1 VHWPYG
7 SFEELETHVGEPH
20 AEERSSA
27 LARWLAPRLAPD
39 VVVPDLTT
47 SGEGNSNETLLFTAT
62 WDGGA
67 QQAPFVVRIQ
77 PTGRTL
83 FRDPDA
89 VREAAVLRHVRATS
103 QVPVPEVLDAESDPS
118 PLGAPFFVMRHVQG
132 RVLADIP
139 SCHATGWLTDLAP
152 DVRARHWDE
161 GLRAL
166 ADISRVPVQGL
177 PFPSAGGR
185 TPLQQLVAG
194 TRAWFDWAVGDRD
207 VGLIGQ
213 AMERV
218 EATVP
223 PHHEAAL
230 SWGDARVGN
239 LLYTPDGRIAAV
251 LDWEMAALATPEV
264 DLGWWLATDE
274 FYSTRLGVP
283 LLEGVPDRAAT
294 VRRWEELVGRP
305 ARDLDWYELLA
316 ALRFAIVLVRA
327 RDANVAKGVLGEASE
342 MHTRN
347 PMTQQI
353 AALLGEPEPELSP
366 EFQHLL
372 ASYSEGRGR

>member
-1 VHWPYG
+1 VK
-7 SFEELETHVGEPH
+7 PH
-20 AEERSSA
+20 DEQRSSA
-27 LARWLAPRLAPD
+27 LATWLASRLRAPD
-39 VVVPDLTT
+39 VAVPDLTV
-47 SGEGNSNETLLFTAT
+47 SSEGNSNETLLFTAV
-62 WDGGA
+62 WAEGA
-67 QQAPFVVRIQ
+67 QQTPLVVRIQ

-89 VREAAVLRHVRATS
+89 VREAAVLRHVGATS
-103 QVPVPEVLDAESDPS
+103 AVPVPEVLDAERDASL
-118 PLGAPFFVMRHVQG
+118 LGAPFFVMKHVPG

-139 SCHATGWLTDLAP
+139 SCHATGWLTELAP
-152 DVRARHWDE
+152 DLRGRHWDE

-166 ADISRVPVQGL
+166 ADISRVPVEGL
-177 PFPSAGGR
+177 PFSVDGQ
-185 TPLQQLVAG
+185 TPLQQLVSD

-207 VGLIGQ
+207 VGLVGR

-223 PHHEAAL
+223 AHGDTAL

-239 LLYTPDGRIAAV
+239 LLYAPDGAVAAV
-251 LDWEMAALATPEV
+251 LDWEMSCLAPPEV
-264 DLGWWLATDE
+264 DLGWWLTTDE

-283 LLEGVPDRAAT
+283 LLAGVPDRAAT
-294 VRRWEELVGRP
+294 VSRWEELVGRP
-305 ARDLDWYELLA
+305 ARALEWYELLA

-327 RDANVAKGVLGEASE
+327 RDANVAKGALSEDSE

-353 AALLGEPEPELSP
+353 AALLGEAEPELSP
-366 EFQHLL
+366 EFQNLL
-372 ASYSEGRGR
+372 ASYAEGRGR

>member
-1 VHWPYG
+1 M
-7 SFEELETHVGEPH
+7 EPH
-20 AEERSSA
+20 AEQRSRA
-27 LARWLAPRLAPD
+27 LAQWLGPRLGAPD
-39 VVVPDLTT
+39 LAVAGLAA

-67 QQAPFVVRIQ
+67 QQEPFVVRIQ
-77 PTGRTL
+77 PRGRTL
-83 FRDPDA
+83 FLDPDA
-89 VREAAVLRHVRATS
+89 VREAAVLRHVRTTS
-103 QVPVPEVLDAESDPS
+103 AVPVPEVVDAERDASL
-118 PLGAPFFVMRHVQG
+118 LGAPFFVMQHVSG
-132 RVLADIP
+132 RVLPDIP
-139 SCHATGWLTDLAP
+139 SCHTTGWLTELAP
-152 DVRARHWDE
+152 DLRARHWDE

-166 ADISRVPVQGL
+166 AGISRVPVDGL
-177 PFPSAGGR
+177 PFPAATAGR
-185 TPLQQLVAG
+185 TPLQQLVAD

-207 VGLIGQ
+207 VGLVGQ
-213 AMERV
+213 AMQRV

-223 PHHEAAL
+223 AHDDAAL

-239 LLYTPDGRIAAV
+239 LLYAPDGRVAAV
-251 LDWEMAALATPEV
+251 LDWEMSCLAPAEV

-283 LLEGVPDRAAT
+283 LLEGVPDRAST
-294 VRRWEELVGRP
+294 IRRWEELAGRT

-353 AALLGEPEPELSP
+353 AALLGQPEPELSP

-372 ASYSEGRGR
+372 ASYAEGRGR

>member
-1 VHWPYG
+1 V
-7 SFEELETHVGEPH
+7 EAQ
-20 AEERSSA
+20 AEQRGRA
-27 LARWLAPRLAPD
+27 LAQWLAPRLSASD
-39 VVVPDLTT
+39 VAVPDLTA

-62 WDGGA
+62 WDGGVRRA
-67 QQAPFVVRIQ
+67 RFVVRIQ

-89 VREAAVLRHVRATS
+89 VREAAVLRHVRAAS
-103 QVPVPEVLDAESDPS
+103 GVPVPEVLDAEADPS
-118 PLGAPFFVMRHVQG
+118 LLGAPFFVMQHVPG

-139 SCHATGWLTDLAP
+139 SCHATGWLTELAP

-166 ADISRVPVQGL
+166 ADISRVPLAGL
-177 PFPSAGGR
+177 PLARPDAGQ
-185 TPLQQLVAG
+185 TPLQHLVAA

-207 VGLIGQ
+207 VGLVGR
-213 AMERV
+213 AMERI
-218 EATVP
+218 ETTVP
-223 PHHEAAL
+223 AHADAAL

-239 LLYTPDGRIAAV
+239 LLYAQDGRVAAV
-251 LDWEMAALATPEV
+251 LDWEMSCLAPAEV
-264 DLGWWLATDE
+264 DLGWWLATDA
-274 FYSTRLGVP
+274 FYSTGLGVP

-294 VRRWEELVGRP
+294 VARWQTLAGRR
-305 ARDLDWYELLA
+305 ARDLEWYELLA

-327 RDANVAKGVLGEASE
+327 RDANVAKGVLSEASE
-342 MHTRN
+342 MHVRN

-366 EFQHLL
+366 EFERLL
-372 ASYSEGRGR
+372 ASYAEGRGR

>member
-1 VHWPYG
+1 M
-7 SFEELETHVGEPH
+7 EPN
-20 AEERSSA
+20 AEQRSHA
-27 LARWLAPRLAPD
+27 LAKWLAPRLSAPD
-39 VVVPDLTT
+39 VAVPDLTA

-62 WDGGA
+62 WDAGTR
-67 QQAPFVVRIQ
+67 QAPFVVRIQ

-103 QVPVPEVLDAESDPS
+103 AVPVPEVLDAERDASL
-118 PLGAPFFVMRHVQG
+118 LGAPFFVMQHVQG

-139 SCHATGWLTDLAP
+139 SCHATGWLTELAP

-166 ADISRVPVQGL
+166 ADISRVPVEGL
-177 PFPSAGGR
+177 PFVLPAAGR
-185 TPLQQLVAG
+185 TALQQLVAG

-207 VGLIGQ
+207 VGLVGQ
-213 AMERV
+213 AMARV

-223 PHHEAAL
+223 AHDEPAL

-239 LLYTPDGRIAAV
+239 LLYAPDGGVAAV
-251 LDWEMAALATPEV
+251 LDWEMSCLAPAEV
-264 DLGWWLATDE
+264 DLGWWLVTDE
-274 FYSTRLGVP
+274 FYSTGLGVP

-294 VRRWEELVGRP
+294 VGRWEELVGRP
-305 ARDLDWYELLA
+305 SRDLEWYELLG

-327 RDANVAKGVLGEASE
+327 RDANVAKGVLGDASE

-353 AALLGEPEPELSP
+353 AVLLGEPEPELSP

-372 ASYSEGRGR
+372 ASYAEGRGR